1 MLAKRFF
8 DLSLSVILLIA
19 LSPAMILTACLIR
32 WKIGSPV
39 LFRQTRPGLNGE
51 PFTLYKF
58 RTMTDERDEAG
69 NLLSDEKR
77 LTKTGRLIRK
87 TSLDE
92 LPQLINVIKGDLSL
106 VGPRPLLMEYIPLYT
121 KRQWRRHEVKPG
133 ITGWAQINGRNKVTW
148 EEKFELDVW
157 YVDHRSFLLDLKI
170 LLLTIVKVLKSEGVS
185 QDRHVTAEN
194 LRGEGMPDAK
204 CGDHRSRRPWESRSG
219 SCKSTA

>member
-8 DLSLSVILLIA
+8 DLALSVILLVA

-58 RTMTDERDEAG
+58 RTMTDERDAAG

-170 LLLTIVKVLKSEGVS
+170 LLLTVVKVLKSEGDS
-185 QDRHVTAEN
+185 QDE
-194 LRGEGMPDAK
+194 LRVRMKPRK
-204 CGDHRSRRPWESRSG
+204 FFCGS
-219 SCKSTA
+219 

>member
-1 MLAKRFF
+1 MKVKRFF
-8 DLSLSVILLIA
+8 DLVSAVVLLIV
-19 LSPAMILTACLIR
+19 LSPAMMLTACLIK

-39 LFRQTRPGLNGE
+39 LFRQVRPGLNGK

-58 RTMTDERDEAG
+58 RTMTDERDKAG

-77 LTKTGRLIRK
+77 MTRAGKLIRK

-106 VGPRPLLMEYIPLYT
+106 VGPRPLLMEYVPLYT
-121 KRQWRRHEVKPG
+121 EKQWRRHEVRPG

-157 YVDHRSFLLDLKI
+157 YVDHRSFFLDLKI
-170 LLLTIVKVLKSEGVS
+170 LFLTVAKVLKSDGIS
-185 QDRHVTAEN
+185 QDQHVTVEKFT
-194 LRGEGMPDAK
+194 G
-204 CGDHRSRRPWESRSG
+204 RRN
-219 SCKSTA
+219 A

>member
-170 LLLTIVKVLKSEGVS
+170 LLLTVVKVLKSEGVS
-185 QDRHVTAEN
+185 QDRHVTAEKFT
-194 LRGEGMPDAK
+194 G
-204 CGDHRSRRPWESRSG
+204 RRN
-219 SCKSTA
+219 A